1 MIVARPGSPRTVP
14 RVLRERKGLP
24 PEVGG
29 HVRLRWMLLGARG
42 LLVGLAGPLAVGGL
56 AGPAGLHAQTWKT
69 VTATRQ
75 VTDEDDLRVRVE
87 YGAGV
92 LAVRRGDTGLL
103 YGALLQF
110 DADHTAPRTE
120 YEGGRLVV
128 GLSPVRPRGIDP
140 DDWSSE
146 TSLELELAP
155 GLPID
160 LDMNFGA
167 GRAEVDLTGLSLR
180 RLEVNTGASE
190 SVIRMEEVNPEP
202 MESAEINVGAADLR
216 VLGVGNLNAERLA
229 VKSGLG
235 SVVLRL
241 DGQWPQDAVLHI
253 SMGVGALDIR
263 IPRSLGVRLRRPG
276 SFLASIDTEGL
287 EKRGDFHQSAN
298 WDSAGRKVE
307 IEIAAVLGSVDIEWI
322 P

>member
-1 MIVARPGSPRTVP
+1 MIAALRSNLPWARA
-14 RVLRERKGLP
+14 LL
-24 PEVGG
+24 
-29 HVRLRWMLLGARG
+29 LLG
-42 LLVGLAGPLAVGGL
+42 PLTVGGL
-56 AGPAGLHAQTWKT
+56 AGPAETRAQTWKT

-75 VTDEDDLRVRVE
+75 VTNEDDLRVRVE

-92 LAVRRGDTGLL
+92 LDIRGGDAGLL
-103 YGALLQF
+103 YSAIFQF
-110 DADHTAPRTE
+110 DGDLAAPRTE
-120 YEGGRLVV
+120 YERGRLVV
-128 GLSPVRPRGIDP
+128 GLSALESRGVDP
-140 DDWSSE
+140 DDWSSD

-155 GLPID
+155 GLPLD
-160 LDMNFGA
+160 LDMDFGA
-167 GRAEVDLTGLSLR
+167 GSANLDLTGLSLR
-180 RLEVNTGASE
+180 RLLVNAGASE
-190 SVIRMEEVNPEP
+190 SVIRMEEVNPES

-216 VLGVGNLNAERLA
+216 VRGVGNLNVGRLA

-235 SVVLRL
+235 SVLLRL
-241 DGQWPQDAVLHI
+241 DGRWPRDAVLHI
-253 SMGVGALDIR
+253 EMGLGALDIQ

-298 WDSAGRKVE
+298 WDSAERKVE